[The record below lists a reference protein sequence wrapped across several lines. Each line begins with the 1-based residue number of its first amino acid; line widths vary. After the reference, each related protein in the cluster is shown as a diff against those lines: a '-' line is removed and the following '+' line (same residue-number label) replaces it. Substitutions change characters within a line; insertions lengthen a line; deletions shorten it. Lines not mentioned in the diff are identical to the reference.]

1 MTDSANVSEYDVV
14 IVGAGPCGLAAGL
27 YTARARR
34 RTLVVERN
42 VSGGQISLTA
52 EIENYP
58 GIESISGPDL
68 SQSMQRQAEK
78 YGAEM
83 AYGDVTAIDQ
93 DGQWH
98 VVRADGAVYRARAVV
113 IAGGADHIRLG
124 VPGEERLTGHGVSYC
139 ATCDAAF
146 FRGQEV
152 AVVGGGDA
160 AMDEA
165 VFTARY
171 ASKVHVIHRR
181 DTLRASAILQ
191 ERARSEPK
199 IDFTWNTVVEE
210 ILGGETVAGV
220 RLRNVQTGAIS
231 ELGAAG
237 VFVFIGLA
245 PNTAYL
251 RAKLPLDAG
260 GHIPV
265 NEWMETSIPGLFA
278 AGDVR
283 ANSARQAVTAAGDGV
298 TAAIRADHYISATF
312 HVATTPRLLEAQPRS
327 LS

>member
-1 MTDSANVSEYDVV
+1 MTDTANLPVYDVV
-14 IVGAGPCGLAAGL
+14 IIGAGPAGL
-27 YTARARR
+27 SAALYAARARR
-34 RTLVVERN
+34 RTIVIERA
-42 VSGGQISLTA
+42 VSGGQIALTA

-58 GIESISGPDL
+58 GIDHISGPDL
-68 SQSMQRQAEK
+68 SQAIQRQAEK
-78 YGAEM
+78 YGAEIE
-83 AYGDVTAIDQ
+83 YGDVAAIDQ

-98 VVRADGAVYRARAVV
+98 IVRTGEGSYRARAVI
-113 IAGGADHIRLG
+113 IAGGADHNQLG
-124 VPGEERLTGHGVSYC
+124 VPGEERLTGRGVSYC

-146 FRGQEV
+146 FRDQEV

-160 AMDEA
+160 AIDEA

-191 ERARSEPK
+191 ERARAESK
-199 IDFTWNTVVEE
+199 IGFIWNTVVEE
-210 ILGGETVAGV
+210 VLGDETVTGV
-220 RLRNVQTGAIS
+220 RLRNIETGAMS
-231 ELGAAG
+231 ELAVAG
-237 VFVFIGLA
+237 VFVFIGLS

-251 RAKLPLDAG
+251 RDILALDAG

-265 NEWMETSIPGLFA
+265 NEWMETGIPGLYA

-298 TAAIRADHYISATF
+298 TAAIRADHYISTVF
-312 HVATTPRLLEAQPRS
+312 HVPAAAHLAGT
-327 LS
+327 